1 MSSQCAINTGAPQGC
16 VLCSVLFILYT
27 NSFTAC
33 QRDCHV
39 FKYADDTAVL
49 GKITNSD
56 ESCYRQEV
64 THVVDWCTEHHLVL
78 NTGKTK
84 ELIIDLRSR
93 SLCHYPVFIHNTPV
107 SIVSTY
113 KYLGTIIDD
122 KLQWNENVRALCSK
136 GNKRLYFIRKLK
148 SFHIDST
155 ILKMFYSS
163 VVQSVIT
170 LSCICWWNNLSKINQ
185 GKLEKVRRGAK
196 RIIGSELTLLSDVYK
211 TRLLKKT
218 GSILSEGHPLSQEFS
233 LLRSGR
239 RLQAIKFR
247 TNRFRDSF
255 VPTAVRLF
263 NENKYLFI

>member
-1 MSSQCAINTGAPQGC
+1 MTQ
-16 VLCSVLFILYT
+16 L
-27 NSFTAC
+27 
-33 QRDCHV
+33 
-39 FKYADDTAVL
+39 
-49 GKITNSD
+49 
-56 ESCYRQEV
+56 
-64 THVVDWCTEHHLVL
+64 
-78 NTGKTK
+78 
-84 ELIIDLRSR
+84 
-93 SLCHYPVFIHNTPV
+93 FIHNTPV

-122 KLQWNENVRALCSK
+122 KLKWNENVRALCSK
-136 GNKRLYFIRKLK
+136 GNQRLYFIRKLKSFHIDSTIYFIRKLK

-170 LSCICWWNNLSKINQ
+170 FSCICWWNNLSKINQ
-185 GKLEKVRRGAK
+185 GKLEKVRRGAQ

-218 GSILSEGHPLSQEFS
+218 GSILSEGLPLSQEFS

-239 RLQAIKFR
+239 RLQAIKCR

-255 VPTAVRLF
+255 APTAVRLL
-263 NENKYLFI
+263 NENKYLVI